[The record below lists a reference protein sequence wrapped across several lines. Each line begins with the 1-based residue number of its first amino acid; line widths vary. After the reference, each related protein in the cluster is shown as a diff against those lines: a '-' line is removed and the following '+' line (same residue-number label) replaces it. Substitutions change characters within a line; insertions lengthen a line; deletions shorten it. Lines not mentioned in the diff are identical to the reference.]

1 MKKRC
6 IDEIRGPGS
15 RDARLKLGGPER
27 HAFFMGQEVEPRAR
41 PLRHPEVDRCIDGIE
56 PKIESGGPGHKVDRD
71 VSVLGEKA
79 GKPGHQPAGAE
90 KGKHRRS
97 EEHTSELQSLMRI
110 SYAVFCLK
118 KKKNQH
124 YISS

>member
-1 MKKRC
+1 
-6 IDEIRGPGS
+6 
-15 RDARLKLGGPER
+15 
-27 HAFFMGQEVEPRAR
+27 MGQEVEPRAR

-90 KGKHRRS
+90 QGEHRDPERAARGVRPKTERRARYPVESIAHFSRIGAAGKGQIDLLLLAMEERRDRTNTRLNYS
-97 EEHTSELQSLMRI
+97 P
-110 SYAVFCLK
+110 
-118 KKKNQH
+118 
-124 YISS
+124 